1 MKISVRS
8 LQKEPGNPAAQRV
21 RFRLR
26 EPIALLLL
34 TCGAL
39 AVLGY
44 HPGVEDDTTYLAA
57 VEHRLNPA
65 LFPHDLEFVT
75 AQLQF
80 SLYDTLIAGFVRGTH
95 LSLATAMLLLQ
106 FASVFGLLL
115 VSFKISALCYRENSA
130 RWAGVGFLAVMLAM
144 PVSGTHL
151 FLADQHLHPRL
162 PATDFILL
170 AALAILRGKGRWA
183 APLLLAAMAM
193 LLSTLLHPLMAAFGL
208 SFCCFLL
215 LEQRW
220 PEWWLPRRLSARNSA
235 LASPLA
241 WLGEQPTAAWQRAT
255 APRAFL
261 YLYQWPWY
269 LWLSVL
275 GPLGLAGWLRLTA
288 RSRGERSLQTLVS
301 ALLAYG
307 VFQLAVAL
315 VLLAPGAPA
324 WLLQFEPMRF
334 LHIVYVLLCVLG
346 AGAFGRFWLGRSPTR
361 WLLVFVPLTICMW
374 VDQRNEF
381 AGSPHIEWPGR
392 TPSNPWLA
400 SFAWIRTHTPACAY
414 FAIDPRY
421 TEALLEGVHSFRAL
435 AERSVLLD
443 AIKDRDVVTHVPHLA
458 PRWIRETDAR
468 AGWDHFGL
476 LEYRRLQQDF
486 GVDWLLVDHEPR
498 GLDCP
503 YHNSML
509 WVCRLGPQAEPHP

>member
-1 MKISVRS
+1 MKLAPRR
-8 LQKEPGNPAAQRV
+8 LH
-21 RFRLR
+21 LR
-26 EPIALLLL
+26 ELVGLLLL
-34 TCGAL
+34 TCGAI

-65 LFPHDLEFVT
+65 LFPRDREFVT
-75 AQLQF
+75 AQLQL
-80 SLYDTLIAGFVRGTH
+80 SLYDTLVADFVRCTH
-95 LSLATAMLLLQ
+95 LPLATALLLLQ
-106 FASVFGLLL
+106 FASIFALLL
-115 VSFKISALCYRENSA
+115 ASFRIAALCYREASA

-162 PATDFILL
+162 PATDLILF
-170 AALAILRGKGRWA
+170 AVLAILRGKRLQA
-183 APLLLAAMAM
+183 APLLLLAM
-193 LLSTLLHPLMAAFGL
+193 LLHPLMAAFGV

-220 PEWWLPRRLSARNSA
+220 PEWWLPRRLSARCNA
-235 LASPLA
+235 LAPPFA
-241 WLGEQPTAAWQRAT
+241 WLGEQPTAAWQQAT
-255 APRAFL
+255 VPRTFL

-275 GPLGLAGWLRLTA
+275 GPLALAGWLAWTA
-288 RSRGERSLQTLVS
+288 RSHGERSLQTLAS

-307 VFQLAVAL
+307 VFQLTAAL

-346 AGAFGRFWLGRSPTR
+346 AGAFGRWWLQGSPAR
-361 WLLVFVPLTICMW
+361 WLLVFAPLTACMW

-392 TPSNPWLA
+392 TPANPWLA
-400 SFAWIRTHTPACAY
+400 SFAWIRTHTPTGAY
-414 FAIDPRY
+414 FAIDPLY
-421 TEALLEGVHSFRAL
+421 TEAPLEGVHSFRAL
-435 AERSVLLD
+435 AQRSVTLD
-443 AIKDRDVVTHVPHLA
+443 LVKDRDVVTHVPHLA
-458 PRWIRETDAR
+458 PRWLRETDAT
-468 AGWDHFGL
+468 AGWNQFGPR
-476 LEYRRLQQDF
+476 EYRHLQREF
-486 GVDWLLVDHEPR
+486 GVDWVLAEQEPR

-509 WVCRLGPQAEPHP
+509 WVCRLDPQDEPRP